1 MPVQEKF
8 KFCSLELA
16 GISFFLNIFNPWL
29 VDSTD
34 VEPTDREGQLC
45 ALWIL
50 INPFN
55 YQSMQNWKCKLCFLG
70 GSFSLRSVRLLLAKM
85 LSMFHACVV
94 NGSVKDMG
102 RKNLITLFVIFFL
115 PEFTYSHSFLAS
127 VFWFTRPFSIMS
139 PLPSA
144 PFALGLRLKVS
155 KNGNSTFLDQYNP
168 L

>member
-1 MPVQEKF
+1 MPVQDKF

-45 ALWIL
+45 ALWSL

-94 NGSVKDMG
+94 NGSKIWVG
-102 RKNLITLFVIFFL
+102 KNLITLFEIFFFL

-127 VFWFTRPFSIMS
+127 VFWFTRGHF
-139 PLPSA
+139 PSC
-144 PFALGLRLKVS
+144 PHCLQHNLHLVS
-155 KNGNSTFLDQYNP
+155 G
-168 L
+168 